1 MVIPILGICVL
12 RIGTIAITV
21 VVEVIV
27 EVGHVVIA
35 GGENVIETEIGETE
49 AEEEEWKGRETAG
62 VVGDEGDPVESGKVD
77 LEDLPGTIE
86 AGAGAE
92 AGAKVVAMRRVAPLV
107 GEEAE
112 KEKVVVAISATKCYH
127 EGGVEAGVQA
137 FHLRKQELAGQALQ
151 KKRERESTETGAGA
165 GAEVAVVVGNGRVVI
180 EKNQSGTAGVEV
192 AAVVVAVVVAAAVVG
207 ATVLHEVGRRIEV

>member
-1 MVIPILGICVL
+1 
-12 RIGTIAITV
+12 
-21 VVEVIV
+21 
-27 EVGHVVIA
+27 
-35 GGENVIETEIGETE
+35 
-49 AEEEEWKGRETAG
+49 
-62 VVGDEGDPVESGKVD
+62 
-77 LEDLPGTIE
+77 
-86 AGAGAE
+86 
-92 AGAKVVAMRRVAPLV
+92 MRRVAPLV

-112 KEKVVVAISATKCYH
+112 KEKVVEAISATKCYH

-165 GAEVAVVVGNGRVVI
+165 GAGAEVAVVVGNGRVVI

-192 AAVVVAVVVAAAVVG
+192 AAVVG